1 MKELHCTLSKIYQIL
16 LAYNI
21 SNTLGGA
28 IKINQLDKMNE
39 LWNHVSDMRIQKVFT
54 QYKILSVQ
62 CKKFEII
69 KTFQIFCIS
78 KVNW

>member
-28 IKINQLDKMNE
+28 IKINQFGKMNE
-39 LWNHVSDMRIQKVFT
+39 L
-54 QYKILSVQ
+54 
-62 CKKFEII
+62 
-69 KTFQIFCIS
+69 
-78 KVNW
+78 